1 MDGKA
6 VQLTLRE
13 LRTTFSSP
21 MALSAMAAVVLVLG
35 VSGPFGT
42 QERLNLAERLV
53 YWLVVVIS
61 STSVCFSTIYLVN
74 QLLKPRIAS
83 PNLRIGIG
91 AVLAGT
97 LVTGLMALIDTI
109 ALGKTVVDYLPQ
121 LWLNC
126 VVITLA
132 VSLIGVQ
139 LRRKTAPAA
148 ATAPPVSALRPTP
161 PPILERVPLPQR
173 GALWA
178 LVVEDHY
185 VEVLTERGKTLVLLR
200 LSDAIRETAGVPGV
214 QIHRSHWVAL
224 AAVSRVVRS
233 DGKVFAELPNGL
245 RLPVSRGFADA
256 AKAAGIV

>member
-1 MDGKA
+1 MDRNA
-6 VQLTLRE
+6 LQLTLRE
-13 LRTTFSSP
+13 LRATFSSP
-21 MALSAMAAVVLVLG
+21 ALLSGLAAVVLVLG

-42 QERLNLAERLV
+42 QGRMNLAERLV
-53 YWLVVVIS
+53 YWLIVVIS
-61 STSVCFSTIYLVN
+61 STAVSFATITLAN
-74 QLLKPRIAS
+74 ILLKPRVAS
-83 PNLRIGIG
+83 LTVRVGIG
-91 AVLAGT
+91 GLLAGT
-97 LVTGLMALIDTI
+97 LVTVLMALIDRV
-109 ALGKTVVDYLPQ
+109 ALGKTTTDYLPE

-132 VSLIGVQ
+132 MSLIGVQ
-139 LRRKTAPAA
+139 LRRKAAPAA
-148 ATAPPVSALRPTP
+148 APAASELRPTP

-233 DGKVFAELPNGL
+233 EGKVFAELPNGL
-245 RLPVSRGFADA
+245 RLPVSRGYADA
-256 AKAAGIV
+256 AKAAGIA